1 MVAAM
6 FQHAVPIVDPEET
19 VPGAW
24 LEAALE
30 EKGRSGAWLYKKLG
44 VDPTSVSRWRNGK
57 TPISRSRWMA
67 IAAALDLPQGWSPS
81 TSGSKPQ

>member
-6 FQHAVPIVDPEET
+6 FQAAVPIVDPEDT
-19 VPGAW
+19 VPAEW
-24 LEAALE
+24 LKAALDE
-30 EKGRSGAWLYKKLG
+30 TGRSGAWLYKKMG

-67 IAAALDLPQGWSPS
+67 IVAALGLPQSWSPPS
-81 TSGSKPQ
+81 RSQ